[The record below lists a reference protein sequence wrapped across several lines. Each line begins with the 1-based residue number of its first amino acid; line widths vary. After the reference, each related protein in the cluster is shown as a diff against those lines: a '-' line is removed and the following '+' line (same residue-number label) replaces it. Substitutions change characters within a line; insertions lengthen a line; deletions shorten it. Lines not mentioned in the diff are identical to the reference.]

1 MLRPITLLVAALM
14 SAHAFWSALVRHQ
27 SSLTTALI
35 WFLVAVPVAGIL
47 LGALESLAATYRRT
61 NARTR
66 RAADAAAEDGSA
78 R

>member
-1 MLRPITLLVAALM
+1 MLRPVTLLVAALM

-27 SSLTTALI
+27 SSLTGALI

-47 LGALESLAATYRRT
+47 LGALESLTATYRRT
-61 NARTR
+61 NDRARR
-66 RAADAAAEDGSA
+66 PDSDRLDDQAA